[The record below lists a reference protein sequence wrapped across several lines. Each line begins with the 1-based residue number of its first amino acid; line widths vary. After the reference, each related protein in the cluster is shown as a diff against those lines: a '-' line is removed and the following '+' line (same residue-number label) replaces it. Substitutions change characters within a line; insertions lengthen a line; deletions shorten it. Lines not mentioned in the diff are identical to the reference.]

1 MAKRSLPSTRSFHDA
16 GMALPRA
23 ATLRVGDL
31 AAAAIDRAAIIRQRP
46 SSPPPVRRQPSYVTG
61 PVAFAR
67 SSVICMRAAATS
79 SSLVLA

>member
-31 AAAAIDRAAIIRQRP
+31 AAAAMDRAGDNPATTIK
-46 SSPPPVRRQPSYVTG
+46 SSAG
-61 PVAFAR
+61 
-67 SSVICMRAAATS
+67 
-79 SSLVLA
+79 